1 MLLESHRVVREISF
15 HLPRQSR
22 LAVPTREYREESL
35 KMGSRISSGASRSRQ
50 GTRTKSKNIPD
61 PAMLTDAEKLQKAL
75 LNSISHNL
83 RTPLASIIGA
93 LSTLQQDQGVG
104 RIDESTRRELIDTA
118 QAEAERLN
126 RLVGNLLDI
135 SRLDAGAVRVR
146 NDPCDVQDVIGA
158 ALEQLAGTVRNRSIQ
173 VSVPSDLPFIRM
185 DFVLIVQVL
194 VNLLDNAQ
202 KYSRSEAPI
211 AVDARLSN
219 DLLEISVSDEGD
231 GIPEQELTNVFEKF
245 NRAGRTSETGGIGLG
260 LSICKGLVEA
270 HHGRIWAQR
279 RNPNGA
285 IVTFA
290 LPFHE

>member
-1 MLLESHRVVREISF
+1 MGSKISSAASRT
-15 HLPRQSR
+15 RQSPETPR
-22 LAVPTREYREESL
+22 LPTETE
-35 KMGSRISSGASRSRQ
+35 
-50 GTRTKSKNIPD
+50 N
-61 PAMLTDAEKLQKAL
+61 LQKAL

-93 LSTLQQDQGVG
+93 LSTLQQDRNAG
-104 RIDESTRRELIDTA
+104 RLDDATRRELIDTA
-118 QAEAERLN
+118 QAEAQRLN

-158 ALEQLAGTVRNRSIQ
+158 ALEQLAGTVHDRSIH
-173 VSVPSDLPFIRM
+173 VGIPPDLPFIRM

-194 VNLLDNAQ
+194 VNLVDNAQ
-202 KYSRSEAPI
+202 KYSRPETPIRIQAQLAGEA
-211 AVDARLSN
+211 LQ
-219 DLLEISVSDEGD
+219 ISVADDGD
-231 GIPEQELTNVFEKF
+231 GIPEQELTNIFKKF

-270 HHGRIWAQR
+270 HQGSIWAQR
-279 RNPNGA
+279 RHPNGT

-290 LPFHE
+290 LPIHR

>member
-1 MLLESHRVVREISF
+1 
-15 HLPRQSR
+15 
-22 LAVPTREYREESL
+22 
-35 KMGSRISSGASRSRQ
+35 MGSRISSGASRTRQ
-50 GTRTKSKNIPD
+50 GVRRGSKRNAQN
-61 PAMLTDAEKLQKAL
+61 PATPAEAEKLQKAL

-93 LSTLQQDQGVG
+93 LSTLQQDQESA
-104 RIDESTRRELIDTA
+104 RIDDATRRELIDTA

-135 SRLDAGAVRVR
+135 SRLDSGAVRVR

-173 VSVPSDLPFIRM
+173 VSVPSELPFIRM

-202 KYSRSEAPI
+202 KYSRAAAPI
-211 AVDARLSN
+211 EVEARLLN
-219 DLLEISVSDEGD
+219 DVLEVSVSDRGD

-270 HHGRIWAQR
+270 HRGRIWAQR
-279 RNPNGA
+279 RHPNGT

-290 LPFHE
+290 LPGHESTNSQ

>member
-1 MLLESHRVVREISF
+1 M
-15 HLPRQSR
+15 
-22 LAVPTREYREESL
+22 
-35 KMGSRISSGASRSRQ
+35 
-50 GTRTKSKNIPD
+50 KSKD
-61 PAMLTDAEKLQKAL
+61 DTHEATMPADVEKLQKAL

-93 LSTLQQDQGVG
+93 LSTLQQDHGAT
-104 RIDESTRRELIDTA
+104 RMDDATRRELIDTA

-135 SRLDAGAVRVR
+135 SRLDSGAVRVR

-158 ALEQLAGTVRNRSIQ
+158 ALEQLAGTVRNRSIR
-173 VSVPSDLPFIRM
+173 VSIPSDLPFIRM

-202 KYSRSEAPI
+202 KYSRSELPI
-211 AVDARLSN
+211 EVEVRLAS
-219 DLLEISVSDEGD
+219 DVLEISVSDEGD

-279 RNPNGA
+279 RNPNGT

-290 LPFHE
+290 LPFYE

>member
-1 MLLESHRVVREISF
+1 
-15 HLPRQSR
+15 
-22 LAVPTREYREESL
+22 
-35 KMGSRISSGASRSRQ
+35 MGSRITSAASRSRQ
-50 GTRTKSKNIPD
+50 GARTKSRD
-61 PAMLTDAEKLQKAL
+61 DAHESTMPADVEKLQKAL

-93 LSTLQQDQGVG
+93 LSTLQQDHGAT
-104 RIDESTRRELIDTA
+104 RMDEATRRELIDTA

-135 SRLDAGAVRVR
+135 SRLDSGAVRVR

-158 ALEQLAGTVRNRSIQ
+158 ALEQLAGTVRNRSIR
-173 VSVPSDLPFIRM
+173 VSIPSDLPFIRM

-202 KYSRSEAPI
+202 KYSRSELPI
-211 AVDARLSN
+211 EVEVRLST
-219 DLLEISVSDEGD
+219 DVLEISVCDQGD